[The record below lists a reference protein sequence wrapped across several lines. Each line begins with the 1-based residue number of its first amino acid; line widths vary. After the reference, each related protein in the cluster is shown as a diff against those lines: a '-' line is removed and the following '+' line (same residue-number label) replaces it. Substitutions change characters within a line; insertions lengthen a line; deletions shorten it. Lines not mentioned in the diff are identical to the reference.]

1 MILQPHNR
9 TYIYMRGTSPQLSWS
24 SFSWAPEAPVIA
36 YNQVLKQGLPFLGMV
51 YTLKL
56 QFEDIAF

>member
-1 MILQPHNR
+1 
-9 TYIYMRGTSPQLSWS
+9 MRGTSPQLSWS